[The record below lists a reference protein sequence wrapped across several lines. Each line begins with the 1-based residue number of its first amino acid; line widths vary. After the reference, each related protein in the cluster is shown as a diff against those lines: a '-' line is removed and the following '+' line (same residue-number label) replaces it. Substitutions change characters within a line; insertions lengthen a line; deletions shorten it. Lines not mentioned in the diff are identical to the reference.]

1 VRILHPQRFSDAV
14 WRLLSVFE
22 GFWTSAVGCNAYLT
36 PPHSQGFA
44 PHWDDI
50 DAFILQ
56 VRPPHDTRLSPPPPP
71 DELQGPLLMLR
82 CDSPVGGASAYIQA
96 GSLGN
101 FFNAHTRPR

>member
-56 VRPPHDTRLSPPPPP
+56 GRPPHDTRLSPPPPP
-71 DELQGPLLMLR
+71 
-82 CDSPVGGASAYIQA
+82 
-96 GSLGN
+96 
-101 FFNAHTRPR
+101 